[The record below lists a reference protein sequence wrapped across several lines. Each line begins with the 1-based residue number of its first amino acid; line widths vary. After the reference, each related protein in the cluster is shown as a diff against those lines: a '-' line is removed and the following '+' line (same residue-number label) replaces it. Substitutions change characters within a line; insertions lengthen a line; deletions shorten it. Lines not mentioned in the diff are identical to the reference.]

1 MQPKQVSAGPR
12 LVQTAKRPHGRAE
25 PTPTRTP
32 PRQKLALKDVLQRL
46 RANAA
51 KKQAIKYAG
60 ALATHAAKQPAAR
73 SGPAG
78 RQEPTVRQE
87 AASQAAKVRTASPPA
102 GAPVKKLDG
111 EDGTDTGSVLH
122 PTPER
127 DTPGAITRSILRQI
141 LAAVER
147 IERHVQHAVE
157 HSVKQAPRFAG
168 TKAGANVIKGT
179 RDPGAEQS
187 LTAVEVA
194 ARLSVGKSTVYKWIK
209 SRGFPQG
216 TPIGNKC
223 TRWLARDVDAWLEAQ
238 KTAAAAATDVE
249 TGEHTETPLPSQTHS
264 TAAVRPTKVGQSGHS
279 AALRETHAESSSE
292 KGKRTP
298 CAEPE
303 AGIAKQG

>member
-1 MQPKQVSAGPR
+1 MHPKQVSAGPR
-12 LVQTAKRPHGRAE
+12 LVQTAKRPQGRAE
-25 PTPTRTP
+25 PTPTKKP
-32 PRQKLALKDVLQRL
+32 PRQKLALKAVLQRQ

-51 KKQAIKYAG
+51 QKQVITYKG
-60 ALATHAAKQPAAR
+60 GLATHAVQQPAAT

-78 RQEPTVRQE
+78 RQAPTVMQE
-87 AASQAAKVRTASPPA
+87 AASQAAKARTASPPA
-102 GAPVKKLDG
+102 GAPVKKLAG

-127 DTPGAITRSILRQI
+127 ETPGAITRSILRQI

-147 IERHVQHAVE
+147 IERHVQRAIE
-157 HSVKQAPRFAG
+157 HSVKQSPRFAS
-168 TKAGANVIKGT
+168 TKAEANVIKGT

-187 LTAVEVA
+187 LTAAEVA

-209 SRGFPQG
+209 SRGFPPG
-216 TPIGNKC
+216 TAIGNKC
-223 TRWLARDVDAWLEAQ
+223 TRWLARDVDAWLDAQ
-238 KTAAAAATDVE
+238 KTAASAATGAE
-249 TGEHTETPLPSQTHS
+249 TGEHTETSLPSQTHS
-264 TAAVRPTKVGQSGHS
+264 TAAVRPTKVGPSGPS
-279 AALRETHAESSSE
+279 PAIRETHAKSSSE